1 MDSTTTHIT
10 ATNGK
15 FIKIGT
21 FVGTQ
26 LYLAPNATNEAY
38 SLITEEEKDAFETAF
53 LSLNEE

>member
-1 MDSTTTHIT
+1 MDNTTNHIT

-21 FVGTQ
+21 FIGTQ
-26 LYLAPNATNEAY
+26 LYLAPNAKNEAY

-53 LSLNEE
+53 FELNEE

>member
-26 LYLAPNATNEAY
+26 LYLAPKATNEAY

>member
-1 MDSTTTHIT
+1 MDNTTNHIT

-21 FVGTQ
+21 FVGKE
-26 LYLAPNATNEAY
+26 LYLSPNANNEAY

>member
-1 MDSTTTHIT
+1 MDSTTNHIT
-10 ATNGK
+10 ATDGK
-15 FIKIGT
+15 YIKIGT

-26 LYLAPNATNEAY
+26 LFLAPNATNEAY